1 MEGVMS
7 DPAST
12 PIPSRSRLDPEPMPR
27 RDFLGLA
34 ALWSAVV
41 TLTFGVIGAMR
52 LPRAA
57 VVPSPSRKFRVTLP
71 EGLGPNEPFIPAGR
85 PIAVFRDAE
94 GVYDISTVC
103 THLGCI
109 VKAEN
114 GGFDCP
120 CHGSR
125 FAADGSVAKGPAPKA
140 LPWLSVSAS
149 SANTFIVDESV
160 TVPAGQK
167 VAV

>member
-1 MEGVMS
+1 MEDRMS
-7 DPAST
+7 DPADES
-12 PIPSRSRLDPEPMPR
+12 IPRRSRLDPEPMPR

-41 TLTFGVIGAMR
+41 TLAFGVLGAMR

-71 EGLGPNEPFIPAGR
+71 QGLGPNQPFIPAGR
-85 PIAVFRDAE
+85 PIALFRDAE
-94 GVYDISTVC
+94 GVYAVSTVC

-125 FAADGSVAKGPAPKA
+125 FAADGSVVKGPAPKA
-140 LPWLSVSAS
+140 LPWLSVSAV
-149 SANTFIVDESV
+149 SADTFVVDESA
-160 TVPAGQK
+160 TVPAGKK